1 MQLFVVPLV
10 IVVVIVIVCLMF
22 NWLAHLGS
30 RPEQLVDD
38 LTRLN
43 AGSWQKA
50 LTIANLLCDRQQAEL
65 RRNPGLANRLSEI
78 LNEQIEQ
85 GGLEPEQLKLR
96 VYLCRALGVFEI
108 EEGLPVL
115 VKAAATQR
123 DLSEIEVR
131 KAAIEAI
138 ALRAEGMPNGPAV
151 LQQDGPLMQTLLTA
165 ASQQIGSPPETELD
179 AQLRSRAAFTL
190 GVIGGPESRDQ
201 LARMLSDA
209 DLTVRCNATTG
220 LARHGDTR
228 CVERL
233 AEMLQPDRLRQVDG
247 QRLDDTT
254 LTTVLR
260 NALRATVQLA
270 QQNPSLDLTAIQQAV
285 TELLDD
291 AQLSTAVRRGIE
303 LKRAS
308 RCRHLNR
315 ACRPES
321 HSAVTAGLLAPR
333 IDRSGC
339 RGNVKLFPN
348 YVKSPAFRSIWPQVA
363 AQTSRKIQQHVST
376 AKRLRHFYLLP
387 QRGP

>member
-1 MQLFVVPLV
+1 MTEAFPPPAGAGDPEHPPAPRVTDNLPPVSPPSAGFLMQLFVVPLV

-65 RRNPGLANRLSEI
+65 RRNPDLANRLSEI

-96 VYLCRALGVFEI
+96 VYLCLALGVFEI

-131 KAAIEAI
+131 KTAIEAI
-138 ALRAEGMPNGPAV
+138 ARRAEGMPNGPAV
-151 LQQDGPLMQTLLTA
+151 LQQDGPLMQTLLAA
-165 ASQQIGSPPETELD
+165 ASQQVGSPPEAELD

-209 DLTVRCNATTG
+209 DPTVRCNATTG
-220 LARHGDTR
+220 LARHGDAR

-233 AEMLQPDRLRQVDG
+233 AEMLQPDRLRQADG
-247 QRLDDTT
+247 QRLDDTA

-270 QQNPSLDLTAIQQAV
+270 QQNPSLDLTAIQQTV

-291 AQLSTAVRRGIE
+291 SQLSTAVRRGIE
-303 LKRAS
+303 LEARLALQALES
-308 RCRHLNR
+308 R
-315 ACRPES
+315 S
-321 HSAVTAGLLAPR
+321 
-333 IDRSGC
+333 
-339 RGNVKLFPN
+339 
-348 YVKSPAFRSIWPQVA
+348 
-363 AQTSRKIQQHVST
+363 ST
-376 AKRLRHFYLLP
+376 
-387 QRGP
+387 